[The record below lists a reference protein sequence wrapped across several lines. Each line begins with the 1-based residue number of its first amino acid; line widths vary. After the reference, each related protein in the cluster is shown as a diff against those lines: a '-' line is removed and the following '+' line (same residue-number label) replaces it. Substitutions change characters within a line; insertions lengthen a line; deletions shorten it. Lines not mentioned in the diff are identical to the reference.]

1 MIATHTP
8 VNKLILWVHVKSRL
22 FRVQFYLVGRPYL
35 LYSLLLFADGIRKMR
50 NLLLFHDILVCA
62 KQKLSRNHVKLE
74 YKWYLPLAE
83 LQFHPYFG
91 AESKG

>member
-1 MIATHTP
+1 
-8 VNKLILWVHVKSRL
+8 VLKQVQCNLGFGNFHVV
-22 FRVQFYLVGRPYL
+22 FTALV
-35 LYSLLLFADGIRKMR
+35 ADGIRKMR

-83 LQFHPYFG
+83 LQFHPYVG
-91 AESKG
+91 AESKGVELQ

>member
-1 MIATHTP
+1 MLTI
-8 VNKLILWVHVKSRL
+8 
-22 FRVQFYLVGRPYL
+22 
-35 LYSLLLFADGIRKMR
+35 LFADGIRKMR

-83 LQFHPYFG
+83 LQFHPYTGSGESG
-91 AESKG
+91 ACNDITCEGWSLQ